1 MPYECTSNS
10 NEVMHAKRGM
20 LNDII
25 DVQGKVMSIVN
36 EVIAMFLKV
45 MSIVN
50 EVIGMFLKVMSIVNE
65 VKRNVSQG
73 YEYC

>member
-1 MPYECTSNS
+1 
-10 NEVMHAKRGM
+10 M

-25 DVQGKVMSIVN
+25 DVQGN
-36 EVIAMFLKV
+36 V

-65 VKRNVSQG
+65 IDLLVNHG
-73 YEYC
+73 LFTA